1 MSPTDDDADL
11 RARLARLDPAP
22 PSLPTVPF
30 ASPRAQEL
38 LERAMTSTTRTRR
51 PALLAGAASLAVAA
65 ALGGVLLTQTDSGT
79 SSSPTTL
86 ALDLAG
92 GDGAIASCMMFD
104 VAFLKD
110 MSPAFAGTATEVTDD
125 SVTVEVDRWYAGGD
139 ADQVVLSRPDGASS
153 AALDGVAF
161 EQGKRYL
168 ITAAQG
174 TVNGCGYSGLATPDL
189 EKSFDEAFPKG

>member
-1 MSPTDDDADL
+1 VTSDDDL
-11 RARLARLDPAP
+11 RVRLARLDPAP
-22 PSLPTVPF
+22 PSLETVPF
-30 ASPRAQEL
+30 TSPRAQEL
-38 LERAMTSTTRTRR
+38 LERAMTSTARTRR

-65 ALGGVLLTQTDSGT
+65 ALGGVLLTQADTGT
-79 SSSPTTL
+79 TPAPTTL

-110 MSPAFAGTATEVTDD
+110 MSPAFAATATAVADD
-125 SVTVEVDRWYAGGD
+125 SVTLEVDRWYAGGD
-139 ADQVVLSRPDGASS
+139 ADQVVLARPDGTSS

-189 EKSFDEAFPKG
+189 QKSFDEAFPTG

>member
-1 MSPTDDDADL
+1 MSPIDDDADL
-11 RARLARLDPAP
+11 RARLARVDPAP

-30 ASPRAQEL
+30 TSPRAQEL

-65 ALGGVLLTQTDSGT
+65 ALGGVLLTQSDSGT

-92 GDGAIASCMMFD
+92 GDGAMASCIMFD

-110 MSPAFAGTATEVTDD
+110 MSPAFAGTATEVSAS
-125 SVTVEVDRWYAGGD
+125 SVTLKVDRWYAGGD
-139 ADQVVLSRPDGASS
+139 ADQVVLSQPDASS
-153 AALDGVAF
+153 SASLDGVAF

-168 ITAAQG
+168 VTASEG
-174 TVNGCGYSGLATPDL
+174 TVNGCGFSGLATPDF
-189 EKSFDEAFPKG
+189 EKAFDEAFPRG